1 VDGKVTG
8 LPIDMTMPT
17 SHPRIGWLEDV
28 GEEETDYMNDKAMR
42 NRGFMKAPASI
53 QRFTGQSIRDWDM
66 TVRVILSTTHLAE
79 GVDHWIRIKNVKP
92 DWTNTALQLDYFEI
106 VPKGIVTDPV
116 KPEDIY

>member
-1 VDGKVTG
+1 
-8 LPIDMTMPT
+8 MST
-17 SHPRIGWLEDV
+17 SNPRIGWLADT
-28 GEEETDYMNDKAMR
+28 GEEEIDIENEKAIR

-106 VPKGIVTDPV
+106 VPKGIPFGPTSLRSSQ
-116 KPEDIY
+116 